1 MPRLREARLREARL
15 RHIKYYIQLARE
27 SRTDPDRVERD
38 LPNILIAVDNCIKL
52 EEWQLLTS
60 MADAVGDFLLKRSEW
75 SEYSKLNRLS
85 ADNDHTQGAEEKAD
99 RLRQLG
105 IIEEFQGN
113 YAEAIVLYEQSL
125 QLYGDDGGKNV
136 DARLDA
142 LQRITRLLKVNGRY
156 NEAVRYSEECVSLTR
171 QYGLR
176 KDEADALYGL
186 AVLYEKTEAPDDALA
201 YCEASLY
208 VARYIGYIDKII
220 DILMLRSS
228 LLMTRRQFHDA
239 LAALQ
244 EALEVASRINDA
256 ARVRGIGEQM
266 AWLGGVMKKN
276 IFISYNHQDR
286 PFVARLA
293 QDLKAAGLP
302 VWWDQWEIKFGDSI
316 IQKVS
321 DGIDKSAY
329 LVAVLSPHSVQSD
342 WVRREI
348 GSVLMRQL
356 SVEKGVVV
364 LPLLLADCEV
374 PALLREIKWVDFRGD
389 YAAGL
394 NGLLDFFISNGR

>member
-1 MPRLREARLREARL
+1 MSRLREAQL
-15 RHIKYYIQLARE
+15 RHIKHFIDVARE
-27 SRTDPDRVERD
+27 NRADPERLESD
-38 LPNILIAVDNCIKL
+38 LANILGAVDNCIKL
-52 EEWQLLTS
+52 EEWQLLTR
-60 MADAVGDFLLKRSEW
+60 MADAFGDFLLKQSRW
-75 SEYSKLNRLS
+75 GEYIKLNRLS
-85 ADNDHTQGAEEKAD
+85 AANDHTQGAEEKAD

-105 IIEEFQGN
+105 TVEEFQGN

-125 QLYGDDGGKNV
+125 QLYGRGGGRSV

-142 LQRITRLLKVNGRY
+142 LQRITRLLRANSRY
-156 NEAVRYSEECVSLTR
+156 DEAVQYSLECISLTR
-171 QYGLR
+171 QYRLR

-186 AVLYEKTEAPDDALA
+186 AVLYEKTEALKDALA
-201 YCEASLY
+201 ACEGSLY
-208 VARYIGYIDKII
+208 VARSIGYIDKVI

-228 LLMTRRQFHDA
+228 LFMTRRQFQDA
-239 LAALQ
+239 SGALQ
-244 EALEVASRINDA
+244 EALEIASRINDA
-256 ARVRGIGEQM
+256 ARVRDIGEQM
-266 AWLGGVMKKN
+266 VWLGGVMRKN

-293 QDLKAAGLP
+293 QGLKAAGLP

-348 GSVLMRQL
+348 GSVLMKQL
-356 SVEKGVVV
+356 SAEKGVVV

-374 PALLREIKWVDFRGD
+374 PALLREIKWVDFRED
-389 YAAGL
+389 YDAGL
-394 NGLLDFFISNGR
+394 KGLLDFFVSNGR